1 MTYPGD
7 FFPSSYEQ
15 RTPPP
20 SFASQIEKAK
30 LPQICA
36 CRGRQ
41 WLIFLS

>member
-20 SFASQIEKAK
+20 SFASQIE
-30 LPQICA
+30 
-36 CRGRQ
+36 RQ
-41 WLIFLS
+41 NCPKSALAEGGSG